1 MVFLACLLLAYL
13 LGRAI
18 KEEFGEDTPLT
29 LLALPMAAILLTGLI
44 IWLI

>member
-1 MVFLACLLLAYL
+1 MVFLAFILLAYL

-29 LLALPMAAILLTGLI
+29 LIALPAAAVILVGLL
-44 IWLI
+44 IWLV

>member
-1 MVFLACLLLAYL
+1 MVFLACLLMAYL

-29 LLALPMAAILLTGLI
+29 LLALPAAAVILVGLL
-44 IWLI
+44 IWLV